1 MNTLERNF
9 LISRQASYCEVRK
22 EKKNGS
28 VEIKVFPR
36 QLFLTILF
44 LPLSTEMVIKIER
57 ANEIHVDIGSRR
69 RTARRI
75 VSQEITIR
83 ISSAARSSLSVSGR
97 SRRRIVRGTST
108 ISLLD
113 PFERRGSPFSSP
125 TARQGRSLGRQV
137 KLKTFTPAL
146 PPHLLLEPGAS
157 SYYACNRLYNCVYGL
172 WSRVNVELA

>member
-1 MNTLERNF
+1 MKFT
-9 LISRQASYCEVRK
+9 LISVQ
-22 EKKNGS
+22 
-28 VEIKVFPR
+28 
-36 QLFLTILF
+36 
-44 LPLSTEMVIKIER
+44 
-57 ANEIHVDIGSRR
+57 RR
-69 RTARRI
+69 SARRI

-125 TARQGRSLGRQV
+125 TACQGRSLGRQV

-157 SYYACNRLYNCVYGL
+157 SYYACNRLYNCVYDYGAVST
-172 WSRVNVELA
+172 WSWPKIHILERISYERSNFVD